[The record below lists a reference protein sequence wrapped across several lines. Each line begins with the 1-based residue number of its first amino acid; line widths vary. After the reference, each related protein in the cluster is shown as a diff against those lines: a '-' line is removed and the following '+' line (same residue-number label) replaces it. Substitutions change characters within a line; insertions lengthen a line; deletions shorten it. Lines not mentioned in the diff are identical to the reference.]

1 MHPDDLLEQYN
12 DTLAFSNGSYYFEPF
27 GVRYR
32 TVAILAY
39 TIVFLLGITGN
50 SIVIF
55 TIYVS
60 DSLHT
65 SAYGYL
71 ASLACADLLAICTA
85 VPEGLVMM
93 AFTLERYIAT
103 CRPFLAQKLTL
114 NRSRKITA
122 GCWAVAFLYCA
133 PWFWLAEVVQDEYFQ
148 AEIRH
153 CQLSLSQSQYIAL
166 FTTDLALFY
175 VVPLVEAMFVY
186 WNIGRVLRSLPEERG
201 TVRMVYRGSDMEH
214 ATGRRSSSSRTYLR
228 RMRITTEE
236 PLSRAVSVVDREYG
250 TMFSTQSSRKR
261 SSGSGQ
267 ASQQISDTTAQRGTP
282 NRRNVAQSLRILVAT
297 VLLFAICWLPFRGLL
312 IYNSLVEEPWLDLWY
327 VLFCKCMVFLNCCA
341 NPLLYTLLSKRF
353 RDCVKKALASPK
365 FSTPL

>member
-85 VPEGLVMM
+85 VPEGLVYTISSGIWYSTSFACSAFVFTNFFCINVGTLSMM

-282 NRRNVAQSLRILVAT
+282 NRRNVAQVS
-297 VLLFAICWLPFRGLL
+297 
-312 IYNSLVEEPWLDLWY
+312 NE
-327 VLFCKCMVFLNCCA
+327 
-341 NPLLYTLLSKRF
+341 
-353 RDCVKKALASPK
+353 
-365 FSTPL
+365 